1 MTRPRAAKASWLA
14 TRAGLNAVCPYYTMF
29 PLGFPLRVLSR
40 ASSTE
45 AVLDPF
51 CGRGTT
57 IFAARLL
64 GMESVGVDVNPV
76 AVAIAR
82 AKLASGSVDAVVTRA
97 EGYLSNPGPEP
108 PLPEGDFWDLCYE
121 RSTLAA
127 ICRIRAGLLAATDDD
142 ADVLLRAIVLGLLH
156 GPVSKGLPSYL
167 SNQMP
172 RTYAAKPRYAVK
184 YWTDRDLKPARIDVA
199 GLIRRRA
206 SRVLRHELPPGS
218 GSVLSA
224 DARSLT
230 ELGERRFSWVVTSP
244 PYFGMR
250 TYSPDQW
257 LRNWFLGGP
266 AAVDYS
272 SPGSLPTT
280 DEAAFVTALAEVW
293 RSVAATCKPGA
304 RMAIRF
310 GSLPSARRD
319 HRRLLKDSLAES
331 RAGWRILTARK
342 AGQASDG
349 RRQATQFGAL
359 SLPEAEVDLYA
370 RLEV

>member
-1 MTRPRAAKASWLA
+1 MTRLREAKASWLS

-29 PLGFPLRVLSR
+29 PLDFPLRVLSR
-40 ASSTE
+40 ASSDE
-45 AVLDPF
+45 VVLDPF

-64 GMESVGVDVNPV
+64 GMESAGADVNPV

-82 AKLASGSVDAVVTRA
+82 AKLASGSVDAVLARA
-97 EGYLSNPGPEP
+97 ERYLSNAELQPS
-108 PLPEGDFWDLCYE
+108 LPDGDFWDLCFE

-127 ICRIRAGLLAATDDD
+127 LCRIRAGLLVSTNDDV
-142 ADVLLRAIVLGLLH
+142 DVLLRAIVLGLLH

-172 RTYAAKPRYAVK
+172 RTYAAKPGYAVK
-184 YWTDRDLKPARIDVA
+184 YWTDRGLEPQRIDVA
-199 GLIRRRA
+199 GLIRRRT
-206 SRVLRHELPPGS
+206 SRVLRHELPPGN
-218 GSVLSA
+218 GTVVSA

-266 AAVDYS
+266 ATVDYS

-280 DEAAFVTALAEVW
+280 DEAAFVTSLAEVW
-293 RSVAATCKPGA
+293 RSVAETCKPGA
-304 RMAIRF
+304 KMVIRF

-319 HRRLLKDSLAES
+319 HRRLLKES
-331 RAGWRILTARK
+331 IAKSVAGWRILTARQ
-342 AGQASDG
+342 AGQATDG
-349 RRQATQFGAL
+349 RRQATQFGAS
-359 SLPEAEVDLYA
+359 SLPEAEIDLYA